1 MTAPRTVVVPT
12 LDHGPVTLTCPAWC
26 VEPHTTPEHRA
37 DISHTGP
44 EHRFAFGGTPL
55 LVAMLSADPFGP
67 ARRRPTALYVEQQD
81 FARILDPD
89 GLRQL
94 ATAYTVQASRLQTLA
109 ADLAVLLAGGDQ

>member
-12 LDHGPVTLTCPAWC
+12 LDHGPVTLTCPRWC

-44 EHRFAFGGTPL
+44 EHRFAFGGTSL

-67 ARRRPTALYVEQQD
+67 AWRRPTALYVEQQD
-81 FARILDPD
+81 FARTLAPD

-94 ATAYTVQASRLQTLA
+94 AAAYAVQAHRLRTLA
-109 ADLAVLLAGGDQ
+109 DELSVLLSGGGQ